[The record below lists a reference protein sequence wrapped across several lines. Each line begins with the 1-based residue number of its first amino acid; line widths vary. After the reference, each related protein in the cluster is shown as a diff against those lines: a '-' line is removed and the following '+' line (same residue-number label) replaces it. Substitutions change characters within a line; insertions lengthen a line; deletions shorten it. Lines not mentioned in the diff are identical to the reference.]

1 MIPLRDYYA
10 LEPALAAIG
19 EGPARAAAIRVVT
32 GFIAGARCARD
43 HAGPDLPHHLDR
55 LHAAAYEGAG
65 LVTATPEH
73 DARDTPDLDTA
84 RRRRLTREHAL
95 DEPREP
101 DRPAFTALL
110 NARPRH
116 ALLLCI
122 GHGWSRAL
130 RDLPPAQG
138 PLAAPPQA
146 RWWSVDG
153 HGFALGLLRPRHALT
168 PAALLPRSAA
178 DRALFDRGVG
188 RALWYRHAGDV
199 PAIAHMIGRLGARA
213 PDLWCGVG
221 IAAIFSGGLA
231 LLDPPARHDL
241 LRRGGDPL
249 RHGAAI
255 GAASSILHG
264 PDFDLGPL
272 HDLAVEVT
280 CSLPDT
286 ADYLAWRRALGEAL
300 A

>member
-1 MIPLRDYYA
+1 MTPLRDFYD

-19 EGPARAAAIRVVT
+19 EGPARPAALRVVT

-43 HAGPDLPHHLDR
+43 HAGPDLPLHLDR

-65 LVTATPEH
+65 LVTATPELAL
-73 DARDTPDLDTA
+73 DTTRDLATARAHRTHDLDPST
-84 RRRRLTREHAL
+84 
-95 DEPREP
+95 

-110 NARPRH
+110 KSRPHH

-130 RDLPPAQG
+130 RDLPPEQ
-138 PLAAPPQA
+138 APPPADPQA

-153 HGFALGLLRPRHALT
+153 HGFHVGLLRPRHALT
-168 PAALLPRSAA
+168 PAALLPRSAGE
-178 DRALFDRGVG
+178 RALFDRGVG

-231 LLDPPARHDL
+231 LLDHAARRDL

-249 RHGAAI
+249 RVGAAI
-255 GAASSILHG
+255 GGTSSILHG
-264 PDFDLGPL
+264 PDFDLAPL
-272 HDLAVEVT
+272 HDLAVDLAAT
-280 CSLPDT
+280 ASLPAT
-286 ADYLAWRRALGEAL
+286 ADYLEWRRALAEAL

>member
-1 MIPLRDYYA
+1 MTPLRDYYA
-10 LEPALAAIG
+10 REPALAAIG
-19 EGPARAAAIRVVT
+19 EGPARTAAIRVVT
-32 GFIAGARCARD
+32 GFIDGARCARD
-43 HAGPDLPHHLDR
+43 HAGPDLPDHLDR

-65 LVTATPEH
+65 LVTATPPTHAAH
-73 DARDTPDLDTA
+73 DLGTA
-84 RRRRLTREHAL
+84 RANHRAHTDHAHA
-95 DEPREP
+95 P
-101 DRPAFTALL
+101 DRPAFTELL
-110 NARPRH
+110 KTRPHH

-138 PLAAPPQA
+138 PPAADPQA

-153 HGFALGLLRPRHALT
+153 HGFAVGLLRPRHALT

-188 RALWYRHAGDV
+188 RSLWYRHAGDV

-231 LLDPPARHDL
+231 LLDPPARRDL

-255 GAASSILHG
+255 GGTSAILHG

-272 HDLAVEVT
+272 HDLDVDPIAR
-280 CSLPDT
+280 SLPDT
-286 ADYLAWRRALGEAL
+286 ADYLEWRRALADAL